1 MDTLTLLES
10 LQKINKK
17 CNNKFRV
24 GVFAAD
30 TLPHRVRKPAALIQ
44 NLDDKTQKGSH
55 WTAIFLPSRGKGEY
69 FCSYG
74 IPPLIAAHKR
84 FLLRHSPAGFFH
96 NKKVLQ
102 QIDSVECGPYCL
114 LYLANRMSG
123 VSMAKFLK
131 HFDSEVEKN
140 DMMTRSLSSVLLK
153 NL

>member
-1 MDTLTLLES
+1 MDTLTLLDS
-10 LQKINKK
+10 LKKINKK
-17 CNNKFRV
+17 FDNKYRI

-30 TLPHRVRKPAALIQ
+30 TLPRRCRKPAALIQ

-55 WTAIFLPSRGKGEY
+55 WTAIFLPSRGKAEY

-74 IPPLIAAHKR
+74 FPPIIAEHKK
-84 FLLRHSPAGFFH
+84 FLLRHSSAGYFH

-102 QIDSVECGPYCL
+102 QIQSKECGLYCL

-123 VSMAKFLK
+123 VSMTNFLK
-131 HFDSEVEKN
+131 NFDSKVSKN
-140 DMMTRSLSSVLLK
+140 DMMTRTLGTFLLN